1 MLENTDTIKNP
12 GVNADVLPMSLSSMA
27 MLVELRISTWTA
39 RKRDNET
46 TMEINTSKEADQD
59 SGSVYK
65 YLMAG
70 SDHLKKIE
78 KYSAK
83 CRAWNGTQTLP
94 WMKGIG
100 LLPMENFFKYREQLA
115 TMEANFFA
123 LVDDFITEY
132 PRLKND
138 QAFKLGK
145 WYKADEFPD
154 IETLPRRF
162 KFEYNFLP
170 VPESGDFRINCEA
183 RIKAD
188 LQEQYEK
195 MFGDKLAEAM
205 RDPWDRLHK
214 VLTHMTDKLT
224 DNEDGD
230 RKIFRDSIIDN
241 AVELCDLL
249 TRLNVV
255 KDPELE
261 KARRMLEQAVTSTD
275 IKDLRALSS
284 ARLELKTDVQSILN
298 KFQW

>member
-1 MLENTDTIKNP
+1 MLENTTTVTP
-12 GVNADVLPMSLSSMA
+12 VETYQPLPMSLSSMA

-123 LVDDFITEY
+123 LVDDFIVEY